1 MLKQTF
7 KTTFMS
13 VTDMEVRWETG
24 EERQEKGD
32 EGQRQDMGDRG
43 QGTGDRRLK
52 MVEFIIAFFL
62 FDNTINAEH
71 N

>member
-1 MLKQTF
+1 
-7 KTTFMS
+7 
-13 VTDMEVRWETG
+13 
-24 EERQEKGD
+24 
-32 EGQRQDMGDRG
+32 MGDRG